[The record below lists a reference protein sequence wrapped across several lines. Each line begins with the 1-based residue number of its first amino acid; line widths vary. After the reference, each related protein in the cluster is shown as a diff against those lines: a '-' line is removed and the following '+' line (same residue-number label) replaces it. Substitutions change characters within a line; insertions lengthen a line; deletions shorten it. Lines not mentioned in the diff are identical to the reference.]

1 MDTAV
6 PSRELLRELAALQG
20 AEATD
25 ADVEAVLGFSVLGFL
40 QVLGPALAE
49 LEALLPQDCDP

>member
-25 ADVEAVLGFSVLGFL
+25 ADVEAVLGFL